1 MADRFGLFLGISDE
15 IALGLG
21 LAGGGCVGGRV
32 AWLLCGKGS
41 DGVGESMRL
50 VCVVNDK
57 NREISCQRNDS

>member
-21 LAGGGCVGGRV
+21 LAGGGCVGGRGT
-32 AWLLCGKGS
+32 WLLCGKGL
-41 DGVGESMRL
+41 VGCGQSIRL
-50 VCVVNDK
+50 VCVVNAK

>member
-32 AWLLCGKGS
+32 AWLLCGKGLE
-41 DGVGESMRL
+41 GCEQSMRMGW
-50 VCVVNDK
+50 VVNVK
-57 NREISCQRNDS
+57 KKEISRQTLDA